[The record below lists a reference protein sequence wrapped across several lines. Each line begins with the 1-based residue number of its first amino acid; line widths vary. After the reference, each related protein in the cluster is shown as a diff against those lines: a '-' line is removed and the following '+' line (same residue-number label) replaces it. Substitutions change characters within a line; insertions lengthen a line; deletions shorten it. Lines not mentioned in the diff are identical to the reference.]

1 MNPSTRSISTVRMGK
16 IKSLRFELLSNSEVF
31 EIDGGSVVI
40 EETREEFQGNEIKII
55 NLRVSS
61 PNSFNHVGEIEKQE
75 DETQSNYIGRLL
87 AGLEEEIKERTE
99 KVMDELAEDFNNK
112 MRMKDHIN
120 DPENYD
126 IWGKRPK
133 NLKEAWIELRN
144 ELLEVSNSDGYV
156 DNFRHFAHSWY
167 HRMLSLEY
175 DALMREKK

>member
-16 IKSLRFELLSNSEVF
+16 VKCIKLELVSGEVF
-31 EIDGGSVVI
+31 EIDGGAVTI
-40 EETREEFQGNEIKII
+40 EEAREEFQGNEIKII

-61 PNSFNHVGEIEKQE
+61 PNSFNHIDKIDKQE

-87 AGLEEEIKERTE
+87 VVLEEGIKRRTE

-126 IWGKRPK
+126 IWGERPK
-133 NLKEAWIELRN
+133 NLKEAWIGLRN
-144 ELLEVSNSDGYV
+144 ELLEASNSDGYV